1 MTLSSVPVWFLEY
14 ISLRKV
20 KTSLMPPLYPC
31 LNPPPTFT
39 FTVCDVSFC
48 QEVQGIWFTI
58 TSSFQPFARGF
69 RFFFFFNQ
77 KEFLIHY
84 RAQFAEINLFE
95 MPTSLNDMGW
105 YLVENKVATL
115 SDAGLV
121 LQEVTHA
128 WEDVSITGVCR
139 GPRKVCQERCLGQIC
154 LKIEDHLPETY
165 PRAWNELIAFNP
177 LFLQQIF
184 R

>member
-1 MTLSSVPVWFLEY
+1 
-14 ISLRKV
+14 
-20 KTSLMPPLYPC
+20 
-31 LNPPPTFT
+31 
-39 FTVCDVSFC
+39 
-48 QEVQGIWFTI
+48 
-58 TSSFQPFARGF
+58 
-69 RFFFFFNQ
+69 
-77 KEFLIHY
+77 
-84 RAQFAEINLFE
+84 
-95 MPTSLNDMGW
+95 MGW

-139 GPRKVCQERCLGQIC
+139 GPRKFCQERCLGQIC